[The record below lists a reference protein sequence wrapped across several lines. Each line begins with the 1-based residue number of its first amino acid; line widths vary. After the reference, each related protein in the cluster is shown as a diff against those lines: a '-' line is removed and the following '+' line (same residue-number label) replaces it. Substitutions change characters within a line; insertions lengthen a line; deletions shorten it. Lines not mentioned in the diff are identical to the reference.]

1 MDCGLDSGRSLLGSS
16 LSQVWLDVGGTF
28 TDCLVRSPDGRLRH
42 TKVLSSG
49 LTKGR
54 IAPGSPPGELWD
66 PLRADDPADFW
77 RSALLRVF
85 GPGGDQLAVGRVVGS
100 GRVAPTVA
108 GGDSEEQ
115 VGDPQV
121 DGRPL
126 GRLLLDQALVSTR
139 WPSGAF
145 YELDTQLPAPVLAV
159 RWLLGLAPESPLPQL
174 QVRMGTTRGTN
185 ALLTRRG
192 AATALLVTEGFEDLL
207 RIGDQTRPDLFS
219 LEIQRPDPLYR
230 RVVGVRQRLAADGSV
245 LEPLDVEQLDRD
257 LDQLRQEGIESL
269 AICLFHGY
277 RYPEHERQ
285 VAERARRKGWRQVS
299 LSSQVAPLIGWVARS
314 ETTLV
319 DAYLEPVLRD
329 YLQRLAELLGG
340 AKILTMTSSGGL
352 VAPPLFRG
360 CDSVLSGPAG
370 GVVAVRAA
378 ADRLDSRCAIGFDM
392 GGTSTDVSWVG
403 QQLPVVYESIKAGV
417 RLMHPVLAIETVAA
431 GGGSICWFDG
441 VQLRVGPDSAGA
453 DPGPA
458 CYGRGGP
465 LTVTDLNLWLG
476 RLVPDA
482 FPFPLDRKQ
491 AEARLEELAH
501 QMRQAALS
509 PPDLDRLAEGLWELA
524 GEHMAEA
531 IRSISVAHGEDPR
544 QAVLVG
550 FGGAAG
556 QHICQL
562 AERLGMRLAL
572 DPPLAGLLSAVGMGL
587 ADVIRQTV
595 TGVYLSADR
604 VEADQLEQQ
613 LQAVEQPARQS
624 LVDEGIPLESIVCQR
639 QWEVRYH
646 GTDQSLLVDWTAVEG
661 LAAAADAVHVRRFG
675 YTRIGARLEV
685 VAVRSRLVGPSRQ
698 GWPES
703 PPWGDQSASRAG
715 IEPQTTLSAATV
727 AASSRQLLYCQG
739 KWLEAQIYH
748 RERLLPGESL
758 MGPAV
763 VVGQGNTTCLHPH
776 WQATV
781 GADGGLT
788 LQHLSQADSDSLASR
803 AQAERPTWGGDGGCD
818 PVLREVLAHRLA
830 AIAEQMGLVL
840 AEAATSVNIKQR
852 RDFSCAVFTPQGEL
866 LANAPHVPVHLG
878 AMGATV
884 REMLKRF
891 PDMRPGDSFVT
902 NDPYAGGSH
911 LPDVTVVTPVFDPAD
926 GHRIFFTA
934 NRAHHAEIGGLA
946 PGSMSPRSR
955 QLEEEGVLIAPL
967 MLRGDQASRYAPVRQ
982 LLSSGPYPSRSVEE
996 NLADLEAQLAANQ
1009 RGAERLLELLA
1020 SYGQAT
1026 LVGYLE
1032 HILQAS
1038 EQRLARWTER
1048 LANDSYRFEDYL
1060 DDGTRLVVQVERLP
1074 AGRLRF
1080 DFRGSGGLSP
1090 TNFNANRSIVTA
1102 ATLYVLRCLMR
1113 DAWPMNEGAVRGIE
1127 WLIPPGVL
1135 DPAAAVQAA
1144 GAEHQPPAA
1153 WPAVAAGNVETSQ
1166 RLVDLLLGAFGAAA
1180 ASQGTMNNLLFGNR
1194 QFGFYETIG
1203 GGSGATE
1210 LADGASAVHSHMTN
1224 TRLTDPE
1231 VLESRY
1237 PVRLVEFAVRV
1248 GSGGG
1253 GAHVGGDGIIR
1264 ELQFLQPMQVSLITS
1279 RRGPYQPYGLAGGE
1293 PGQLGTNWR
1302 ISADGEQRERLAAC
1316 VELQL
1321 TAGERIRLETP
1332 GGGGFG
1338 LADSSGDS

>member
-1 MDCGLDSGRSLLGSS
+1 MEPIHQSGRSQSGSVWP
-16 LSQVWLDVGGTF
+16 QAWLDVGGTF
-28 TDCLVRSPDGRLRH
+28 TDCVVRFPDGRLRH

-66 PLRADDPADFW
+66 PLRASDPTDFW
-77 RSALLRVF
+77 KSAQVRVF
-85 GPGGDQLAVGRVVGS
+85 SSVGEQLAVATVLGS
-100 GRVAPTVA
+100 GPVEHSVSSGCTSAS
-108 GGDSEEQ
+108 GGARTSDSSAY
-115 VGDPQV
+115 
-121 DGRPL
+121 
-126 GRLLLDQALVSTR
+126 GRLRLDISSVSDH
-139 WPSGAF
+139 WPSDAF
-145 YELDTQLPAPVLAV
+145 YELDAHLPAPVLAV
-159 RWLLGLAPESPLPQL
+159 RWLLGLAPGSPLPNL
-174 QVRMGTTRGTN
+174 QVRLGTTRGTN

-219 LEIQRPDPLYR
+219 LEIERPEPLYR
-230 RVVGVRQRLAADGSV
+230 SVVGVRQRLAADGSV
-245 LEPLDVEQLDRD
+245 LQPLDFAQLDGV
-257 LDQLRQEGIESL
+257 LDQLQQEGIESL
-269 AICLFHGY
+269 AICLLHGY
-277 RYPEHERQ
+277 RYPDHELQ
-285 VAERARRKGWRQVS
+285 IAERARQRGWRQIS
-299 LSSQVAPLIGWVARS
+299 LSSQVAPLIGWVPRA

-340 AKILTMTSSGGL
+340 ASLQTMTSSGGL
-352 VAPPLFRG
+352 VAPSLFRG

-378 ADRLDSRCAIGFDM
+378 ADRLGSRHAIGFDM

-482 FPFPLDRKQ
+482 FPFPLDRQ
-491 AEARLEELAH
+491 RVETRLEELAS
-501 QMRQAALS
+501 QMRRAGLS
-509 PPDLDRLAEGLWELA
+509 PPDLNRLAEGLWELA

-531 IRSISVAHGEDPR
+531 IRSISIAHGEDPR
-544 QAVLVG
+544 QALLVG

-556 QHICQL
+556 QHVCQL
-562 AERLGMRLAL
+562 AERLGIQLAL

-595 TGVYLSADR
+595 TGVYRS
-604 VEADQLEQQ
+604 VEQVDADQLEQQ
-613 LQAVEQPARQS
+613 LEGVEQPARQS
-624 LVDEGIPLESIVCQR
+624 LIDEVTSAESIRCHR
-639 QWEVRYH
+639 QWEVRYL
-646 GTDQSLLVDWTAVEG
+646 GTDQSLLIDWTAVDR
-661 LAAAADAVHVRRFG
+661 LPAAADAVHLRRFG
-675 YTRIGARLEV
+675 YSRLGDRLEV
-685 VAVRSRLVGPSRQ
+685 IAVRSRLVGPSRQ
-698 GWPES
+698 RWPES
-703 PPWGDQSASRAG
+703 PPWVAPTRWSSESQR
-715 IEPQTTLSAATV
+715 PAAPSGAT
-727 AASSRQLLYCQG
+727 AAADGRQLLYCQG
-739 KWLEAQIYH
+739 EWLEAGIYH
-748 RERLLPGESL
+748 RERLTPGQL
-758 MGPAV
+758 VVGPAV
-763 VVGQGNTTCLHPH
+763 VVGQGNTTCLHPN
-776 WQATV
+776 WRAAV
-781 GADGGLT
+781 GDDGGLT
-788 LQHLSQADSDSLASR
+788 LQHMSPCEPDEHVGSPQRD
-803 AQAERPTWGGDGGCD
+803 RPTWGSDGGCD

-884 REMLKRF
+884 REILKRF
-891 PDMRPGDSFVT
+891 PEMRPGDSFVT

-926 GHRIFFTA
+926 GRRVFFTA

-955 QLEEEGVLIAPL
+955 RLEEEGVLIAPL
-967 MLRGDQASRYAPVRQ
+967 KLCGDQASRFTLLRQ
-982 LLSSGPYPSRSVEE
+982 LLSSGPYPSRSAEE

-1009 RGAERLLELLA
+1009 RGAERLLELLD
-1020 SYGQAT
+1020 SYGQAR
-1026 LVGYLE
+1026 LLAYLE
-1032 HILQAS
+1032 HILEAS
-1038 EQRLARWTER
+1038 ERRLVRWTDK
-1048 LANDSYRFEDYL
+1048 LAKDSYRFEDYL
-1060 DDGTRLVVQVERLP
+1060 DDGTPLAVEVVRLP

-1090 TNFNANRSIVTA
+1090 SNFNANPSIVTA

-1113 DAWPMNEGAVRGIE
+1113 DAWPMNEGAIRGIE
-1127 WLIPPGVL
+1127 WLIPPGIL
-1135 DPAAAVQAA
+1135 DPAAAVRAA
-1144 GAEHQPPAA
+1144 GLEHQPAA
-1153 WPAVAAGNVETSQ
+1153 MWPAVAAGNVETSQ
-1166 RLVDLLLGAFGAAA
+1166 RLVDLLLGALGGAA
-1180 ASQGTMNNLLFGNR
+1180 ASQGTMNNVLFGNR
-1194 QFGFYETIG
+1194 RFGFYETIG

-1231 VLESRY
+1231 ILESRY
-1237 PVRLVEFAVRV
+1237 PVRLVELAVRA

-1253 GAHVGGDGIIR
+1253 GMHTGGDGIVR

-1279 RRGPYQPYGLAGGE
+1279 RRGPYRPYGLAGGE
-1293 PGQLGTNWR
+1293 PGQLGANWR
-1302 ISADGEQRERLAAC
+1302 ISADGRQRDRLAAC

-1321 TAGERIRLETP
+1321 AAGERIRIETP
-1332 GGGGFG
+1332 GGGGYG
-1338 LADSSGDS
+1338 PPSAMPG